1 MNENIKLYE
10 YIIKKKIININDIS
24 IGYDQKVFLLETK
37 EEKYIMKKSKNSP
50 SKIENEEFA
59 LNLLSNLNIPI
70 PKLIFKNSDFLIE
83 SYIEGNL
90 LSKDHSDNYFIEL
103 GYYISL
109 IHSIKLEGFGEIK
122 NGKGEYNSEYDYLF
136 SWLDLNK
143 NSKFDILKKY
153 NVEEIL
159 NNNKYLFNNQ
169 NSFFLHGDIS
179 YSNIIVNNKKINEI
193 IDFGDS
199 ISGSIEYDLAL
210 FYIKIKNESNWDSF
224 IKGYNKDYNLKKFH
238 IYVIAFGIWLIQD
251 KFIKENDIE
260 YKKFIQSILYFL

>member
-10 YIIKKKIININDIS
+10 HIIKEKIININDIS
-24 IGYDQKVFLLETK
+24 IGFDQKVYIIETK
-37 EEKYIMKKSKNSP
+37 EKKYILKECKKSP
-50 SKIENEEFA
+50 IKIKNEEFA
-59 LNLLSNLNIPI
+59 LNILSNLNIPI

-90 LSKDHSDNYFIEL
+90 LSKDHKETYFLEL

-122 NGKGEYNSEYDYLF
+122 NGKGEYKNEYDYLF

-143 NSKFDILKKY
+143 NSKYDILKKY
-153 NVEEIL
+153 NFNEIFKK
-159 NNNKYLFNNQ
+159 NMYLFNNK

-179 YSNIIVNNKKINEI
+179 YSNIIVNNNKINGI

-210 FYIKIKNESNWDSF
+210 FYIKITNDINWNSF
-224 IKGYNKDYNLKKFH
+224 LKGYNKDYNIKKFH
-238 IYVIAFGIWLIQD
+238 IYIIAFGIWLIQD
-251 KFIKENDIE
+251 QLINENDIQ
-260 YKKFIQSILYFL
+260 YIKFINSLLYFL

>member
-1 MNENIKLYE
+1 MNEIIKLCE
-10 YIIKKKIININDIS
+10 YIIKTKIININDIS
-24 IGYDQKVFLLETK
+24 IGCDQKVLILETQK
-37 EEKYIMKKSKNSP
+37 EKYILKESKNSP
-50 SKIENEEFA
+50 SKIQNEEFA
-59 LNLLSNLNIPI
+59 LNLLSKLNIPI
-70 PKLIFKNSDFLIE
+70 PKLIFKNSEFLIE

-122 NGKGEYNSEYDYLF
+122 NGKGEYNTEYEYLF

-143 NSKFDILKKY
+143 NSKYGILKKY
-153 NVEEIL
+153 NFDEIF
-159 NNNKYLFNNQ
+159 NNNKILFNNK

-179 YSNIIVNNKKINEI
+179 YSNIIVNNNKINGI

-210 FYIKIKNESNWDSF
+210 FYIKIKNEFNWDSF
-224 IKGYNKDYNLKKFH
+224 IKGYNKNYNIKKFH

-251 KFIKENDIE
+251 KLINENDIE
-260 YKKFIQSILYFL
+260 YKKFIKSILYFL